1 MAAASQEARAGAER
15 RRWFAA
21 ASAAVERRQASASRW
36 TRAAPPPL
44 PFPASGG
51 RMKVAGA
58 EVGHTRLSAFRLP
71 DFMRQ
76 ARSRW
81 MPVPPAPSDGIGSE
95 LFVFRGSKTRVRTR
109 RENASSLRAP
119 ASNPALCAGLDCF
132 VAEPGIGTATSGRT
146 RWRPRNGGRRCAT
159 RGRRFTRSRRRLARR
174 ARHRASMASDPRW
187 LDNLSVGAGEGIR
200 TLDPNLGKVVLY
212 P

>member
-81 MPVPPAPSDGIGSE
+81 MPVP
-95 LFVFRGSKTRVRTR
+95 R
-109 RENASSLRAP
+109 RRHP
-119 ASNPALCAGLDCF
+119 TG
-132 VAEPGIGTATSGRT
+132 SGRS
-146 RWRPRNGGRRCAT
+146 
-159 RGRRFTRSRRRLARR
+159 FSF
-174 ARHRASMASDPRW
+174 
-187 LDNLSVGAGEGIR
+187 SVGAKLGCERAAR
-200 TLDPNLGKVVLY
+200 TLRHCERQRAIQRCARGWIASSRSLASGRPLRAGPVGALAMADADAQREGVASPARGGVQ
-212 P
+212 PGGRAIAHRWRAIPGGWTI